1 MVVRTYVERYI
12 PFHFLQHI
20 ILVQKVQLR
29 VQLKYVYMVISIHAV
44 EAFSRYYV
52 HSYMCML
59 NVLKVYV
66 PVGPI
71 FHTQS
76 HMFMYS

>member
-1 MVVRTYVERYI
+1 M
-12 PFHFLQHI
+12 
-20 ILVQKVQLR
+20 ILVQGAPLLCVIKI
-29 VQLKYVYMVISIHAV
+29 YMVISIHAV
-44 EAFSRYYV
+44 KAYYV

-76 HMFMYS
+76 HICLHVHNS